1 MGQQQQTF
9 QKKALKTMPSTSTPK
24 PPSPA
29 RLSSIATSLLT
40 SILELTQQNSLEL
53 SVDPQTKTKIIK
65 NLVSLRDGL
74 IQTNGTINEQDQI
87 LVGLRNQYQR
97 IIALLNGSAGM
108 KSDIEGLDLSLH
120 SSSTD
125 PPLRE
130 EEPLIDV
137 GDHQTLDQSSSSS
150 TLPNQSIPDSSTI
163 DILPSRTRSR
173 KAIEEDEELMRS
185 ETEQVQKIQQVLL
198 DDQDKTLDEL
208 SNAISRQ
215 RDLSLHISSE
225 LEVQENLLDEFDHD
239 LDFTSNRLSRTNR
252 KMDNLFRKIAKDG
265 ACWTIFGLV
274 AILLFLI
281 VLLK

>member
-1 MGQQQQTF
+1 
-9 QKKALKTMPSTSTPK
+9 MPSTSTPK

-108 KSDIEGLDLSLH
+108 KSDIE
-120 SSSTD
+120 
-125 PPLRE
+125 
-130 EEPLIDV
+130 
-137 GDHQTLDQSSSSS
+137 
-150 TLPNQSIPDSSTI
+150 
-163 DILPSRTRSR
+163 
-173 KAIEEDEELMRS
+173 
-185 ETEQVQKIQQVLL
+185 
-198 DDQDKTLDEL
+198 
-208 SNAISRQ
+208 
-215 RDLSLHISSE
+215 
-225 LEVQENLLDEFDHD
+225 DEFDHD

-274 AILLFLI
+274 AILLRSEQMYIHATGEMAGTIGLKQEADTPTKLHL
-281 VLLK
+281 VL